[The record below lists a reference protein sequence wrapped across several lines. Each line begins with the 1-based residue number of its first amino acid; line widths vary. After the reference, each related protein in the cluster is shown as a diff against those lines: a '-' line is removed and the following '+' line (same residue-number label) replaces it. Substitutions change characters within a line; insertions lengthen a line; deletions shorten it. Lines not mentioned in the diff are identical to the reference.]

1 MEENNKEQQEQAE
14 NPNDFS
20 DFRDSAEDLIKAMA
34 DTGASLFNLAR
45 NRFEFAIN
53 EVRTRVDGDTTSDA
67 EIVDDENEDG
77 DSKDPAT
84 IIENLKEEA
93 DKAREN
99 FEDKFKDITTNLRQR
114 FDYISRSD
122 YDDLLNRIA
131 ELEKMVGIKKE
142 DEADKSEE
150 A

>member
-1 MEENNKEQQEQAE
+1 MEENKQEQNDQTE
-14 NPNDFS
+14 NQQNDFS

-53 EVRTRVDGDTTSDA
+53 EVRSRVDGNDTTDA
-67 EIVDDENEDG
+67 EVIEEEDG
-77 DSKDPAT
+77 SSKKDASH
-84 IIENLKEEA
+84 ILENLRDEA

-99 FEDKFKDITTNLRQR
+99 FEEKFKDVTTNLRER

-122 YDDLLNRIA
+122 YDDLLARIA

-142 DEADKSEE
+142 DEEEE